1 MPKYYLKLSITMEE
15 VVSTVTKKGQA
26 TIPKAFRERH
36 GIGRKVLVV
45 DTKEGVLLKPI
56 PDPSTEKGSLK
67 PLFGRATSRELM
79 REARASEV
87 EQASRIL
94 NRRRRR

>member
-1 MPKYYLKLSITMEE
+1 MLKYYLKLGITMEE
-15 VVSTVTKKGQA
+15 VVSTVTEKGQA

-36 GIGRKVLVV
+36 GIGRKVLVL
-45 DTKEGVLLKPI
+45 DTQEGVLLKPI
-56 PDPSTEKGSLK
+56 PDPSTEKGPLK

-94 NRRRRR
+94 NRGRRR